1 MLSHAN
7 NATTGGRRRGRR
19 ARARARHA
27 QVAGYRGKFQRRI
40 LDAKPRMP
48 ANFSSLAPIVP
59 LASNLLH
66 RVGSSNQYSVL
77 PGESAFL
84 RSDPTFEFF
93 PPMKPSNPAR
103 AIHRARASCSSIH
116 RPSRSPR
123 DAIIMRRCGTSG
135 ASLRPP
141 SSRFRHQRAITM
153 FVTLSGS

>member
-1 MLSHAN
+1 MQRPGVG
-7 NATTGGRRRGRR
+7 GGRG

-40 LDAKPRMP
+40 LEARSRGCRLIFRRSLRSYLWPPTCCVEYDA
-48 ANFSSLAPIVP
+48 
-59 LASNLLH
+59 
-66 RVGSSNQYSVL
+66 YSVL
-77 PGESAFL
+77 PGESPAFAIG
-84 RSDPTFEFF
+84 SDVRVL
-93 PPMKPSNPAR
+93 PADEALESR
-103 AIHRARASCSSIH
+103 VRTIHRARASCSSIY